1 MIVPAEAF
9 AECVPQD
16 LAPGSIFKLPDA
28 WALLVIN
35 ENEDG
40 AAVPSYIL
48 LQGERAG
55 TLSEV
60 RKGMSACLTL
70 AEPFAWFPAVP
81 NGTLP
86 SRDVF
91 ETASLSVTASG
102 PVVVGGTV
110 DRMGDADMFAFN
122 MAGQLLGEAPRGAV
136 NRYGNWT
143 AELCHP
149 SRPFVS
155 LGQIFEVD
163 RFRV

>member
-28 WALLVIN
+28 WALLVTN

-40 AAVPSYIL
+40 PAVPSYIL

-55 TLSEV
+55 MLLEV
-60 RKGMSACLTL
+60 RKGTSACLTL
-70 AEPFAWFPAVP
+70 AEPFAWFSAVP
-81 NGTLP
+81 NGTVP
-86 SRDVF
+86 ARDIF

-102 PVVVGGTV
+102 PVVVGGKP
-110 DRMGDADMFAFN
+110 DQWGGGDMFAFSLD
-122 MAGQLLGEAPRGAV
+122 GRSLGEAPRGAV
-136 NRYGNWT
+136 NRHGKWT

-163 RFRV
+163 RSRA

>member
-16 LAPGSIFKLPDA
+16 LAPGSIFKLPDT

-48 LQGERAG
+48 LQGPRAG

-81 NGTLP
+81 NGALP

-110 DRMGDADMFAFN
+110 GRMGDADMFAFN

-136 NRYGNWT
+136 NRYGKWT

-149 SRPFVS
+149 SRLFVS
-155 LGQIFEVD
+155 LGEIFEVD